1 MTFRRYRSLRVSF
14 GRQALLFAATYLAE
28 LADLGPRPPERRPE

>member
-14 GRQALLFAATYLAE
+14 RRQALLFAATYLAE
-28 LADLGPRPPERRPE
+28 LGNLGPRPPEHGRG